1 MTKEQY
7 ISYLTSPVRKLSGM
21 DVPHGEAPVVIDGLC
36 DVIVDRETVISERD
50 RQIARLHDE
59 IAWLRRMVFGRR
71 SERIVPDDPRQLSFD
86 FGEEVVVE
94 LSPDELRETEERG
107 NSCIAAIDNDASVRR
122 AHDRRASSRKG
133 TLYRIPRIPP
143 VKALLSHGHPPSD
156 IEHQHLAAL
165 PGMCPPAPL

>member
-36 DVIVDRETVISERD
+36 DVIADRETVISERD

-122 AHDRRASSRKG
+122 AHDRRASSRNG
-133 TLYRIPRIPP
+133 TLYRIPRDEPTLFYPDGYSEENMEVIRWNT
-143 VKALLSHGHPPSD
+143 H
-156 IEHQHLAAL
+156 E
-165 PGMCPPAPL
+165 

>member
-1 MTKEQY
+1 MTKEPY

-36 DVIVDRETVISERD
+36 DVIADGETVISERD
-50 RQIARLHDE
+50 RQ

-94 LSPDELRETEERG
+94 LSPDELRETEERV
-107 NSCIAAIDNDASVRR
+107 NSCIAAIDNDASVRS
-122 AHDRRASSRKG
+122 AHDKRASSRRG
-133 TLYRIPRIPP
+133 TLYRITPP
-143 VKALLSHGHPPSD
+143 VTSPPCSTLTLQRGDHGGHRV
-156 IEHQHLAAL
+156 EHA
-165 PGMCPPAPL
+165 

>member
-1 MTKEQY
+1 MTKEPY

-36 DVIVDRETVISERD
+36 DVIADGETVISERD
-50 RQIARLHDE
+50 RQ

-94 LSPDELRETEERG
+94 LSPDELRETEERV
-107 NSCIAAIDNDASVRR
+107 NSCIAAIDNDAYVRS
-122 AHDRRASSRKG
+122 AHDKRASSRRG
-133 TLYRIPRIPP
+133 TLYRIPRDIPRDEP
-143 VKALLSHGHPPSD
+143 TLFYPDATARRPWRSSGGTRMSILR
-156 IEHQHLAAL
+156 
-165 PGMCPPAPL
+165 